1 MNKTVAAGQLETN
14 LPSLVAKANGT
25 VLEVGPGN
33 GYQLPHYDKS
43 KITRI
48 YGVEPNVDLHDAL
61 RKTVKERGLSNI
73 YTILPCEAEDFQTLA
88 KYGIEKGS
96 MDTALSV
103 QVIYGMPSPQET
115 TKGMYELLKPRGR

>member
-1 MNKTVAAGQLETN
+1 MG
-14 LPSLVAKANGT
+14 KANGT

-33 GYQLPHYDKS
+33 GNQL
-43 KITRI
+43 RI

-61 RKTVKERGLSNI
+61 RKTVKERGLSDI
-73 YTILPCEAEDFQTLA
+73 YTIVPCEAGDFQTLA
-88 KYGIEKGS
+88 KNGIEKRS

-115 TKGMYELLKPRGR
+115 TKGMYELLKSGGQMIVYEHVESHDTISHFVQGT